1 MICQSIA
8 EKLRKKKVKSACDA
22 TAMLRFFRTL
32 RYERHYFQHRFCA
45 FRPLNCSIYT
55 PPSPT
60 PILASPN
67 PILVLRYFSPISPVS
82 ICSHRPVFE
91 KKKKKEKRVA
101 NAIKPQV
108 SKRIVRASNFRPRVC
123 YFDRAIVKWIKK
135 KKEKTKS
142 SDSSDDRGNSGYS
155 RDARK
160 EDSKRARSLSDLS
173 GIIIS

>member
-1 MICQSIA
+1 
-8 EKLRKKKVKSACDA
+8 
-22 TAMLRFFRTL
+22 MLRFFRTL

-55 PPSPT
+55 PHSYPRLSQSYPRTSLFFSNLSRLDLFPSPCF
-60 PILASPN
+60 
-67 PILVLRYFSPISPVS
+67 R
-82 ICSHRPVFE
+82 